1 MLDYTNLTANPIP
14 LAINKLQIANEVLE
28 VENKKIKHLLIGVLI
43 VVAIVGIVQYQ
54 KKTKKNE
61 LEEQY
66 RIK

>member
-14 LAINKLQIANEVLE
+14 LAINELQMANEVLE

-43 VVAIVGIVQYQ
+43 VVGVVGIIYYR
-54 KKTKKNE
+54 KRNKKNE
-61 LEEQY
+61 LREQY